1 MADMDVRSIDERLA
15 QIQVPSGAGHVR
27 APLWAPSETQGHL
40 QVDLYGLAP
49 GGKIDAHY
57 HPHHLELVICWQGSA
72 DVTIAERAGQTAQG
86 NPVWGPTCK
95 TLEVQP
101 LDCFLVTR
109 GALHEIVAHGRASS
123 TGLGCGLLVIHPL
136 RGEALTEIPGTFG
149 AQGNQVYR
157 WTKKLA
163 PPNGFDPE
171 SSLVPKHQIYDF
183 DPDSKHRAK
192 RVRVWGRDGV
202 LANGDADPAKE
213 DFHLVAYPFSA
224 RQENPAHFHPY
235 SVELMLGIAGT
246 TLVYTRDKRWDAKG
260 EPIRGWEAL
269 RRPGTLRQG
278 DTALITLG
286 DIHRYVNHTDQ
297 QSIVLAL
304 QTPQPIMHTLEHETS
319 F

>member
-15 QIQVPSGAGHVR
+15 QIQVPSGAGHAR
-27 APLWAPSETQGHL
+27 APLWASSETQEHL

-49 GGKIDAHY
+49 GGKVDAHY

-72 DVTIAERAGQTAQG
+72 DVTIAERVGQSAQG
-86 NPVWGPTCK
+86 NPIWGPTYK
-95 TLEVQP
+95 TLEIQP

-171 SSLVPKHQIYDF
+171 SPLVPDHQIYDF
-183 DPDSKHRAK
+183 DSVTTHRVR

-202 LANGDADPAKE
+202 LANGDADQAKE
-213 DFHLVAYPFSA
+213 DFHVVAYPFSGN
-224 RQENPAHFHPY
+224 QVNPPHFHPY
-235 SVELMLGIAGT
+235 SIELMLGIQGST
-246 TLVYTRDKRWDAKG
+246 TVYTRDKKWKQNG
-260 EPIRGWEAL
+260 EPDRGWDDL
-269 RRPGTLRQG
+269 HKPGTLNKG
-278 DTALITLG
+278 DTALIALG
-286 DIHRYVNHTDQ
+286 DIHQYQNNTTAK
-297 QSIVLAL
+297 SIVLAL